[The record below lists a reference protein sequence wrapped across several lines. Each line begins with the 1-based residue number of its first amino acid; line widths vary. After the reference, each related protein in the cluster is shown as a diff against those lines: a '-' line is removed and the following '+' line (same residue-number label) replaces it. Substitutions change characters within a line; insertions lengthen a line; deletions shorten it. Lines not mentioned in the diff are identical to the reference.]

1 MLKNYYLI
9 LILALSGSMMKGQAG
24 NALNFDGS
32 NDYISSAVPTVFN
45 DVSTQDFTL
54 EVRVYPTAFSTNRVF
69 FVQTTSSNYLSLM
82 LNSAGKLYVY
92 GTGISSFAT
101 DNSLPLNTWTHI
113 AVSRSVMGGL
123 AVYLDGVLQTGIG
136 GGTSSTG
143 TANLMAFGAKS
154 DGMQRF
160 AGTMDEFRIWSVV
173 RTPAEITAAMNT
185 EIALPQNG
193 LVAYYKFNQG
203 IANGNNPTETTLN
216 DELTN
221 LNGTLHNFA
230 LSGTGSNWVGN
241 STLSTAET
249 EATNL
254 SFTVAPNPA
263 ADFIT
268 IRGLK
273 DSEGFKMYSMSGQLV
288 KTGNA
293 GKRNSRIDVTDL
305 ARGMYIIQIAGQQVK
320 FQKQ

>member
-32 NDYISSAVPTVFN
+32 NDYISSAVPNVFN

-113 AVSRSVMGGL
+113 AVSRSVTGGL

-249 EATNL
+249 GATNL